1 MTAFGIDFG
10 TTNCVLAGFRSGRPE
25 PIAIDTPP
33 AEWAEMGFD
42 KVLPSVFA
50 LNGREPI
57 FGWDAKRATDGVQAV
72 KRLLATEESVGVGD
86 NAILVDEVVALMFG
100 HIKRAAAGRGF
111 DVDRAVVTIPAN
123 SRGPARYRTK
133 ICAGLSGIEVM
144 TLINEPTAAAMAFG
158 LQATGEQT
166 VLVYDFGGGTLD
178 VTLLEAQDGTLFEQA
193 SKGMRKM
200 GGLDFDKAIGRKIRE
215 TVPDHESW
223 SNAEKREFELAV
235 ERAKILLST
244 QDETNIELPR
254 GEYYRLTRKM
264 LEDAVRPIFEQT
276 RAPILQ
282 CLADMR
288 MEPSAIDALVLVG
301 GTSKVPAVR
310 GFVSEILGREPAR
323 GDQVDAMTAVGE
335 GAAIAAAIM
344 TGELETSDYFVSTE
358 HAMGTV
364 AVDFGT
370 RAMRFSEIIP
380 RNHKIPA
387 KASSTYTPVVDYQE
401 TLEAV
406 VMEGD
411 PSLPLSHPDNVV
423 IWQGDVQIPEPRPMA
438 EISLEFTYEYDADG
452 ILYVTLKDSERDTV
466 IQPLD
471 AMPITFGVTKDRKA
485 LVGLAGRVKET
496 IETRNLATAVGP
508 PATESEDRGA
518 RELVDKART
527 KVIPFLDD
535 AQAQIVQQLVEAIES
550 AVNGQLDGAKQAL
563 EAELRKYS
571 YLF

>member
-1 MTAFGIDFG
+1 MTAVGIDFG
-10 TTNCVLAGFRSGRPE
+10 TTNCVLAVFSGGKPE
-25 PIAIDTPP
+25 TVAIDSPP
-33 AEWAEMGFD
+33 ADWAQMGFD

-50 LNGREPI
+50 LNGQEPV
-57 FGWDAKRATDGVQAV
+57 FGWAAKGASNSLSAV
-72 KRLLATEESVGVGD
+72 KRLLATEETVEVGD
-86 NAILVDEVVALMFG
+86 NTVLVDEVVALLFAHM
-100 HIKRAAAGRGF
+100 KQAAAGQGL

-123 SRGPARYRTK
+123 SHGPARYRTK
-133 ICAGLSGIEVM
+133 ICAGLSGIEVL

-178 VTLLEAQDGTLFEQA
+178 VTLLEAQDGVFFEQA
-193 SKGMRKM
+193 SKGIRKM
-200 GGLDFDKAIGRKIRE
+200 GGLDFDKALGRKILE
-215 TVPDHESW
+215 TVPNHGSW
-223 SNAEKREFELAV
+223 SSADKTGFWLAV
-235 ERAKILLST
+235 ERAKIVLST
-244 QDETNIELPR
+244 QDETNVELPN
-254 GEYYRLTRKM
+254 GEYHRVTRKV
-264 LEDAVRPIFEQT
+264 LEDAVRPLFERT
-276 RAPILQ
+276 REPILQ
-282 CLADMR
+282 CLADMK
-288 MEPSAIDALVLVG
+288 MDPSAIDALVLVG

-310 GFVSEILGREPAR
+310 NFVSEVLGCEPT
-323 GDQVDAMTAVGE
+323 GKVDPMTAVGE

-364 AVDFGT
+364 VVDFGT
-370 RAMRFSEIIP
+370 RSMEFSEIIP

-387 KASSTYTPVVDYQE
+387 KASSTYKPVVDFQE
-401 TLEAV
+401 TLEVV

-411 PSLPLSHPDNVV
+411 PKKPLNHEDNVV
-423 IWQGDVQIPEPRPMA
+423 IWSGDVQIPEPRPMA
-438 EISLEFTYEYDADG
+438 EMTLEFTYEYDAGG
-452 ILYVTLKDSERDTV
+452 ILYVTLKDLERDTV

-485 LVGLAGRVKET
+485 LVNLAGRVNET
-496 IETRNLATAVGP
+496 IENRNLPSAEFSAV
-508 PATESEDRGA
+508 SQVEDRKA

-535 AQAQIVQQLVEAIES
+535 AQAQTVQQLVEAVES